1 MSAWKFISARRA
13 AAMNPEIQKALT
25 AQLLALADDEMI
37 LGHRNSEWTGHAP
50 ILEEDIAFSN
60 IAQDEMGH
68 AILWY
73 NILKELT
80 GDDPDRLVF
89 FREAKNYRNI
99 QMMELPKGDWAF
111 TMMRQYLFDAFEMT
125 RLKHLTASAYQ
136 PLAESAAKI
145 RTEEIYHYRHTVN
158 WVKRLGLGTEESRSR
173 MQNALDQ
180 VWVYALQLFVPLPD
194 EAQWVAEKIFPNSD
208 EVKGEWE
215 AIVFPV
221 LKESNLIVPSTR
233 APICASR
240 EQHSEHLTAL
250 LAEMQE
256 TARLES
262 PDVKW

>member
-1 MSAWKFISARRA
+1 
-13 AAMNPEIQKALT
+13 MNHYAPNALT
-25 AQLLALADDEMI
+25 AHVLALADDELI

-60 IAQDEMGH
+60 IAQDEIGH

-73 NILKELT
+73 RIFENLT
-80 GDDPDRLVF
+80 SRDSDYLVF
-89 FREAKNYRNI
+89 FREARNFSNV

-125 RLKHLTASAYQ
+125 RLKHLTASSYP
-136 PLAESAAKI
+136 PLAEAAAKI

-158 WVKRLGLGTEESRSR
+158 WVKRLGLGTEESHRR
-173 MQNALDQ
+173 MQAALDE
-180 VWVYALQLFVPLPD
+180 VWAYALQLFVPLPD
-194 EAQWVAEKIFPNSD
+194 EAQLVAEKIFPSND
-208 EVKGEWE
+208 EVKSEWE
-215 AIVFPV
+215 AIVLPL
-221 LKESNLIVPSTR
+221 LKESNLIVPATR
-233 APICASR
+233 APACSSR
-240 EQHSEHLTAL
+240 EQHTEHLTAL

>member
-1 MSAWKFISARRA
+1 
-13 AAMNPEIQKALT
+13 MNVYAPNALT
-25 AQLLALADDEMI
+25 ALVLALADDELI

-60 IAQDEMGH
+60 IAQDEIGH

-73 NILKELT
+73 RIFENLT
-80 GDDPDRLVF
+80 SRDSDYLVF
-89 FREAKNYRNI
+89 FREARDFSNV

-111 TMMRQYLFDAFEMT
+111 TMMRQYLFDAAEMT
-125 RLKHLTASAYQ
+125 RLKHLTASTYQ
-136 PLAESAAKI
+136 PLADAAAKI

-158 WVKRLGLGTEESRSR
+158 WVKRLGLGTEESHRR
-173 MQNALDQ
+173 MQTALDE
-180 VWVYALQLFVPLPD
+180 VWGYALQLFVPLPG
-194 EAQWVAEKIFPNSD
+194 EAQLVAEKILPSSD
-208 EVKGEWE
+208 EVKSEWE
-215 AIVFPV
+215 AVVLPV

-233 APICASR
+233 TPACISR
-240 EQHSEHLTAL
+240 EQHTEHLTAL

>member
-1 MSAWKFISARRA
+1 
-13 AAMNPEIQKALT
+13 MNPEIQKALA

-89 FREAKNYRNI
+89 FREAKAYRNI

-125 RLKHLTASAYQ
+125 RLKHLTASTYQ
-136 PLAESAAKI
+136 PIADAAAKI

-158 WVKRLGLGTEESRSR
+158 WVKRLGLGTEESHRR
-173 MQNALDQ
+173 MQTALDG
-180 VWVYALQLFVPLPD
+180 VWSYALQLFMPLPD
-194 EAQWVAEKIFPNSD
+194 EAQLVAEKIFPNSE
-208 EVKGEWE
+208 EVKSEWE
-215 AIVFPV
+215 SVVLPM
-221 LKESNLIVPSTR
+221 LKESNLIIPTTR
-233 APICASR
+233 TPACSSR
-240 EQHSEHLTAL
+240 EQHTEHLATL

-262 PDVKW
+262 PGVKW

>member
-1 MSAWKFISARRA
+1 
-13 AAMNPEIQKALT
+13 MNPYTPSALT
-25 AQLLALADDEMI
+25 AHVLALADDEMI

-60 IAQDEMGH
+60 IAQDEIGH

-73 NILKELT
+73 RIFENLT
-80 GDDPDRLVF
+80 SRDSDYLVF
-89 FREAKNYRNI
+89 FREARDFSNV

-111 TMMRQYLFDAFEMT
+111 TMMRQYLFDTFEMT
-125 RLKHLTASAYQ
+125 RLKHLTASSNQ
-136 PLAESAAKI
+136 PLAEAAAKI

-194 EAQWVAEKIFPNSD
+194 EAQWVAEKNFPNSD